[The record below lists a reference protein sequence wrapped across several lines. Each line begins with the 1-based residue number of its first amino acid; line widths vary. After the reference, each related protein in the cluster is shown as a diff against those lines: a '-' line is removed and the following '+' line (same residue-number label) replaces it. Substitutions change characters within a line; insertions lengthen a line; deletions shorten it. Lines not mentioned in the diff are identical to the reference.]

1 MGLPLM
7 TSALEGKEKR
17 TLSCLFDR
25 GINSEIIRD
34 VISVRFPVGDVE
46 AVGDVADD
54 PVGVGRVLPA
64 EAALQLERT

>member
-1 MGLPLM
+1 M
-7 TSALEGKEKR
+7 TSGLEGKRREHSAAYL
-17 TLSCLFDR
+17 TVT